1 MLASRFLKSDL
12 SWEAHRRTITAAQAA
27 DLYAVAAQAA
37 AQVDRARQSAKAS
50 VQAALSQKPKFKLH
64 VTLDAPKVAI
74 PIPATPGTPDG
85 TTRTSC
91 SCMTAHHNDAH
102 AGSTAPGLFVIK
114 VP

>member
-1 MLASRFLKSDL
+1 MHHA
-12 SWEAHRRTITAAQAA
+12 TAQAA

-85 TTRTSC
+85 VQLALQ
-91 SCMTAHHNDAH
+91 SCMAAHHGDN
-102 AGSTAPGLFVIK
+102 
-114 VP
+114 